1 MGEETWYRL
10 KDSSKVISPS
20 LLVYKDRVVHN
31 IEEMIRMTGD
41 ANKLCPHIKTHK
53 CAEIVQMQMESG
65 IHMFK
70 CATIAE
76 AELLGNCGA
85 PKVLLAMQPVG
96 ANVDRFITL
105 IKAFPNT
112 KFSALTDT
120 MAIANKLAISGKEN
134 GIKID
139 LYIDLNVGMNRTG
152 IAPDEKAFQLYK
164 HISENPHLNILG
176 LHVYDGHL
184 RNPDFDT
191 RKQDCDNAFNLVL
204 ELKERILEAK
214 LPNPII
220 IAGGSPTFPIHC
232 KQENV
237 IASPGTTLLWD
248 AGYGNLFPE
257 MKFLPAAVL
266 LTRIISKPKAG
277 ILCFDLG
284 HKSIAPEM
292 PFPRVEFL
300 SLEHERQISQ
310 SEEHLVVE
318 YDDLKVMEVG
328 AEHYAIP
335 KHICPT
341 VAKYEA
347 LQVVENGEI
356 TGEWKVAARNHKIS
370 I

>member
-10 KDSSKVISPS
+10 KDSANVISPS
-20 LLVYKDRVVHN
+20 LLVYKERIIHN

-41 ANKLCPHIKTHK
+41 AKKLCPHIKTHK
-53 CAEIVQMQMESG
+53 CAEIVQMQLERG
-65 IHMFK
+65 ITKFK

-85 PKVLLAMQPVG
+85 PEVLLAMQPVG
-96 ANVDRFITL
+96 ANIARFITL
-105 IKAFPNT
+105 MKTFPNT

-120 MAIANKLAISGKEN
+120 SAIADTLATSGKEN
-134 GIKID
+134 DEKIG

-152 IAPDEKAFQLYK
+152 IAPDEKAFQLYEYV
-164 HISENPHLNILG
+164 SVNPHLKILG

-191 RKQDCDNAFNLVL
+191 RKQDCEKAFDSVL

-232 KQENV
+232 KRENV

-257 MKFLPAAVL
+257 MNFLPAAVL
-266 LTRIISKPKAG
+266 FTRIISKPKAG

-300 SLEHERQISQ
+300 SLGHERQIGQ

-318 YDDLKVMEVG
+318 YDDLKVMEIG
-328 AEHYAIP
+328 SEHYAIP

-341 VAKYEA
+341 VAKYDE
-347 LQVVENGEI
+347 LLVVDKGHI
-356 TGEWKVAARNHKIS
+356 TDAWKVAARNQKIT

>member
-1 MGEETWYRL
+1 MEEENWFRL
-10 KDSSKVISPS
+10 KDVTSVISPS
-20 LLVYKDRVVHN
+20 LLVYKDRIVHN
-31 IEEMIRMTGD
+31 IEEMIRMAGD
-41 ANKLCPHIKTHK
+41 AKKLCPHVKTHK
-53 CAEIVQMQMESG
+53 CAEIIQMQMERG
-65 IHMFK
+65 INKFK

-85 PKVLLAMQPVG
+85 SEVLLAMQPVG
-96 ANVDRFITL
+96 ANINRFITL
-105 IKAFPNT
+105 LKTFPNT
-112 KFSALTDT
+112 RFSTLTDT
-120 MAIANKLAISGKEN
+120 LAIADQLAISAKEN
-134 GIKID
+134 QVQID

-152 IAPDEKAFQLYK
+152 IAPDDKAFDLYH
-164 HISENPHLNILG
+164 HISEHPQLNILG

-191 RKQDCDNAFNLVL
+191 RKKDCDDAFNSVL
-204 ELKERILEAK
+204 ELRERILEAN

-232 KQENV
+232 KRENI

-248 AGYGNLFPE
+248 AGYGGLFPE

-266 LTRIISKPKAG
+266 FTRILSKPKAG

-300 SLEHERQISQ
+300 SLKHDKQISQ

-341 VAKYEA
+341 VAKYDE
-347 LQVVENGEI
+347 LLVVDSGKI
-356 TGEWKVAARNHKIS
+356 TDAWKVAARNHKIS